1 MTLGEFRKYTEH
13 LDDSIEL
20 SYYYAGDN
28 FPIGTMN
35 PIGDYKIEFCSNNYD
50 EHPSFGCLQVMAFLK
65 RKSINDDDIITQQ
78 NIDIKL
84 ADKIRRNIVEN
95 KERRI

>member
-1 MTLGEFRKYTEH
+1 MTLGEFRKFTEN

-35 PIGDYKIEFCSNNYD
+35 PIGKDKIEFCSNNYG
-50 EHPSFGCLQVMAFLK
+50 ENPILGCLRVMAFLK
-65 RKSINDDDIITQQ
+65 Q
-78 NIDIKL
+78 
-84 ADKIRRNIVEN
+84 
-95 KERRI
+95 KEKV